1 MSQKSLYKK
10 MGVGGAKYNWGV
22 YLNKFF
28 LMFLREMQIKREP
41 KMGEMGM
48 GV

>member
-1 MSQKSLYKK
+1 

-28 LMFLREMQIKREP
+28 LFLREMQIKREP